1 MDVPLVK
8 ASGSHQELGYKHGQE
23 FRELIKNHSR
33 ELLSGLNSR
42 NALLTFS
49 RNYLPF
55 LERTAPHLLE
65 ELKGVSQGADVA
77 FDEILALNLS
87 PDFNGNKEGCTT
99 FAISRQLMDD
109 DDVLVAQNADYFP
122 RTDDYTVLLQLTLP
136 SGLRIATLTEAGTVG
151 TAGMNSDGLVR
162 VGNGLYSDQ
171 RALSGQPYYFLR
183 RRMLEQ
189 ESAEDALRVA
199 REYPRSQPSGHLLAD
214 TSGRILYAEM
224 LSEEDRVLEPTDGW
238 IGHTNHFVHGDF
250 RAVEKGTVED
260 SPPRLSTLSKLIS
273 SKPTHDLEEIEG
285 ILRNHEN
292 YPYSIC
298 RHEGEVEG
306 LNGMGWKTNASL
318 ILRPKT
324 SHLHVCMGSPC
335 QNSFSEVRV

>member
-65 ELKGVSQGADVA
+65 ELRGISQGADVA

-136 SGLRIATLTEAGTVG
+136 SGIRIATLTEAGTVG
-151 TAGMNSDGLVR
+151 TAGMNSEGLVR

-224 LSEEDRVLEPTDGW
+224 LSEEDRVLNPQTAGL
-238 IGHTNHFVHGDF
+238 
-250 RAVEKGTVED
+250 GTRTT
-260 SPPRLSTLSKLIS
+260 SSTVTSGRS
-273 SKPTHDLEEIEG
+273 
-285 ILRNHEN
+285 R
-292 YPYSIC
+292 
-298 RHEGEVEG
+298 RG
-306 LNGMGWKTNASL
+306 LWKTLPHASPL
-318 ILRPKT
+318 
-324 SHLHVCMGSPC
+324 S
-335 QNSFSEVRV
+335 QNSSLANRHTILKRSKASSEITRTIHIRFVDMKER